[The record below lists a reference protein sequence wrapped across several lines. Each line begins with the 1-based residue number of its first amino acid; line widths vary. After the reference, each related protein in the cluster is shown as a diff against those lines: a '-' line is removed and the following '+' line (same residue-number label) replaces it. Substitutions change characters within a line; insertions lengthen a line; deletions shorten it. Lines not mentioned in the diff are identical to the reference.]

1 MSNLW
6 RQLPNGRNQVIC
18 LPCCCYLRLTI
29 SQASTVQMALC
40 FQQNWIWRIQW
51 MSGSARK
58 SFSTRSKI
66 GLLLWVE
73 FRDIAFSIAHIFT
86 HSVAA
91 ETVRT
96 ATETVSVLLVIF
108 VAIALN
114 ALSSW
119 AFTKI
124 LRFLCSRSS
133 PAFMPSITS
142 FRSWTRLMERN
153 WRFSRQEVCCE
164 ECSNHSL

>member
-6 RQLPNGRNQVIC
+6 RQIPKWWNQMIC

-51 MSGSARK
+51 MCGSAKR

-73 FRDIAFSIAHIFT
+73 FRDIVFSIVDIFT

-96 ATETVSVLLVIF
+96 ATETVRTATETVFVLLV
-108 VAIALN
+108 N
-114 ALSSW
+114 TLSSW
-119 AFTKI
+119 AFTKF
-124 LRFLCSRSS
+124 LRFLCYRSS
-133 PAFMPSITS
+133 SAFLPSITS
-142 FRSWTRLMERN
+142 FRSWTED
-153 WRFSRQEVCCE
+153 
-164 ECSNHSL
+164 